1 MAQDVRVDAQ
11 ELQQFTTQIF
21 TAAGMPPEDA
31 ALESEVLVWAN
42 LRGIDSHG
50 VLRIPWYVSLIDNGQ
65 MNPRPQVQTLQETPA
80 VLYLDAD
87 RALGPV
93 ATVPAMQKAIQK
105 AKNVGIGWTLIR
117 NVTHQGAMGYYA
129 QMAAQEGMAGLAIV
143 CSPPNMAPFGARAAG
158 LHNSPVA
165 MAVPAGKYPPLS
177 LDMATS
183 VAAGGKLSLAQDKG
197 IPLGEGWA
205 LDGAGNPTVDP
216 HAARILLPSAGPK
229 GSGLALMFQTLTS
242 LMANNPLLVPALRGE
257 TNRHNQNSLVAAINI
272 SLFTE
277 LETFTQ
283 QVDETIEALKALPK
297 VEGVDAI
304 LMPGEPEFTTLEER
318 SRHGIPV
325 PPGTLHKL
333 QDAAARFDLRLPES
347 LG

>member
-11 ELQQFTTQIF
+11 ELQHFATQIF

-205 LDGAGNPTVDP
+205 LDSAGNPTVDP